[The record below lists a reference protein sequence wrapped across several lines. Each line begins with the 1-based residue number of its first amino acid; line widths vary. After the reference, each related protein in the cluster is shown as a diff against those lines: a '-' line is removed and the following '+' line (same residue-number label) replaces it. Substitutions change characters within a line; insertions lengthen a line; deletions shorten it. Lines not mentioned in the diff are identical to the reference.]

1 MLFLLKR
8 PAMKQHIPNLLTLL
22 NVLCGSIAVVF
33 AAINRLEY
41 AALFVFAG
49 IFFDYFDGMMARWLD
64 VKSELGIQLDSL
76 ADMVTCGVVP
86 GVVMFQLLSMSLTGG
101 WNMSP
106 GTAWMEQADTGLFH
120 SWLPLMGFL
129 IPMAS
134 AYRLAR
140 FNIDEDQQTSFI
152 GLPTPANAI
161 LILSFPLILLYQGND
176 ALNTVI
182 LNPWTLIVTTLLS
195 SFLLNAP
202 IRLFALKFGSWSF
215 KDNALRYVFIL
226 VSLVLIATMKFM
238 AIPIIIAFYILSSL
252 ITELG
257 SRETQSSNS

>member
-1 MLFLLKR
+1 
-8 PAMKQHIPNLLTLL
+8 MKQHIPNLLTLL

-41 AALFVFAG
+41 AAIFVFLG
-49 IFFDYFDGMMARWLD
+49 IFFDYFDGALARWLD

-86 GVVMFQLLSMSLTGG
+86 GVVMFQLLNMAQTGG
-101 WNMSP
+101 WNMGP
-106 GTAWMEQADTGLFH
+106 GPGWVEQTDTGLFG
-120 SWLPLMGFL
+120 SWIPLLGFL
-129 IPMAS
+129 ITMAS

-140 FNIDEDQQTSFI
+140 FNIDEDQQTSFV
-152 GLPTPANAI
+152 GLPTPANAL

-176 ALNTVI
+176 VLNTVI
-182 LNPWTLIVTTLLS
+182 LNPWTLIITTFLS
-195 SFLLNAP
+195 AFLLNAP

-215 KDNALRYVFIL
+215 KDNALRYIFIL
-226 VSLVLIATMKFM
+226 VSLVLIATLKFM

-252 ITELG
+252 ITDLG
-257 SRETQSSNS
+257 SKQSQSTPS

>member
-1 MLFLLKR
+1 
-8 PAMKQHIPNLLTLL
+8 MKQYLPNLLTLF

-33 AAINRLEY
+33 ASVNRLEY
-41 AALFVFAG
+41 AAIFVFAG
-49 IFFDYFDGMMARWLD
+49 IFFDYFDGLVARWLD

-76 ADMVTCGVVP
+76 ADMITCGLVP
-86 GVVMFQLLSMSLTGG
+86 GVVMFQLLSMSQTGG
-101 WNMSP
+101 WNLGP
-106 GTAWMEQADTGLFH
+106 GSGWMEETNSGLFQ
-120 SWLPLMGFL
+120 SWLPLLGFL

-152 GLPTPANAI
+152 GLPTPANAL

-182 LNPWTLIVTTLLS
+182 LNPWTLIITTILS
-195 SFLLNAP
+195 ALLLNAP

-215 KDNALRYVFIL
+215 RDNALRYIFVL
-226 VSLVLIATMKFM
+226 VSLVLIATLKFM

-252 ITELG
+252 ITDLG
-257 SRETQSSNS
+257 SKETQSSQS